1 MNWKRFL
8 VVFFAALVLLLPN
21 AGAQS
26 IVTGAVGGIVTD
38 ASGAVVA
45 GASVS
50 LKNNS
55 TGGVLTAAANA
66 SGAYNFTLLN
76 PGSYTLTVSH
86 EGFKQLV
93 QGVEVLLGQTAQ
105 VNIKLEV
112 GTSSQTITVTEQGA
126 LLQTED
132 ANITTSFETRQVEN
146 VPNPGGDITNIA
158 QTAPGVTMNTTGGGY
173 GNFSAFG
180 LPGTANLFTM
190 NGNDY
195 NDPFDNLNN
204 SGSSNLLLGGNEL
217 QEVAVVENGYTGQYG
232 RQAGAQVD
240 YTTKSGGN
248 SFHGDA
254 VYNWTG
260 RALMANDYF
269 NNAFGTP
276 RPFANNNQWAAAI
289 GGPIIKDKLF
299 FFVNTEGLRY
309 ILPTSSSLNTPTPEY
324 QAYILSQAPIA
335 SSPTATAFYN
345 NMFSIYNSAPGIS
358 RATPTLGSCGS
369 SSGYPAFLGD
379 TTVGGQ
385 DTACLQN
392 WRNTGANQNKE
403 WLLTGRVDYVLS
415 DKDKVFGRVKFD
427 RGSQPTYTDPIN
439 PIFNALSIQPEDD
452 GQLNYTH
459 VFSSN
464 VVNSFVGSVLYYAA
478 LFENQ
483 NQAAALK
490 VFPGIVAFTDSS
502 QTPIG
507 TTGSD
512 FPFFLFPQGRD
523 VTQWQLVDDLSV
535 TRGNNA
541 FKMGINFRK
550 VDWSDHTAAQ
560 LTPYPGLLVPAI
572 GFEQN
577 QITADG
583 LAEQNF
589 AVSTSQPLSNY
600 SFGLYFQDQMRVNSK
615 LTLTL
620 TMRADHNSPG
630 SCKVGCATRLSS
642 PFSTMPHSNDT
653 PFDENFLNGYN
664 TILPH
669 VEDVVFQPR
678 FGFAWTPLGDKTVIR
693 GGVGLFSDLYPV
705 ALLNA
710 YTNNFPQVNRFA
722 IPAGT
727 LAFANPVAAT
737 DTTSGAYLASFCNAA
752 FASTYAAGGTLADYQ
767 TAGGGVCQS
776 APGSPIL
783 ANYNDQNNNISNPK
797 FVEWNF
803 EIQRTIG
810 TRTVVSANYVGNK
823 GYDIFLL
830 NPYMNAFDTGAFG
843 GLPTTPI
850 DGRVATVTQLTNNGH
865 SNYNGITLSVQQ
877 NVWKGLTGRFN
888 YSYSHAL
895 DNISNGGAG
904 EPYQDAATGVSITEQ
919 VNPFNPNSQY
929 GSADYDIRQYISG
942 NYVWE
947 LPFKSENRLMNAAI
961 GGWLVSG
968 TIYYHTGL
976 PFSITDGAFASTL
989 AGENNNFL
997 TVMGDAI
1004 APIPGHCGAAAIGN
1018 AANGGPSLNP
1028 CFSSSDL
1035 GTPTNFVTNLGRNAF
1050 RAPGYFNTDF
1060 SLRKNFNLTERM
1072 GFTIGANFF
1081 NVLNH
1086 ANFAQPLSNTADGP
1100 VFGTIL
1106 NTITPP
1112 TSVFG
1117 SFAAGTAD
1125 ARIVQ
1130 IVGKFTF

>member
-8 VVFFAALVLLLPN
+8 VVLFATLVLLLPN

-55 TGGVLTAAANA
+55 TGAVLTGTTGA
-66 SGAYNFTLLN
+66 SGSYNFTLLN
-76 PGSYTLTVSH
+76 PGSYALTVAH

-93 QGVEVLLGQTAQ
+93 QGVDVLLGQTAQ
-105 VNIKLEV
+105 VNVKLEV

-158 QTAPGVTMNTTGGGY
+158 QTAPGITMNTTGGGY

-180 LPGTANLFTM
+180 LPGTANLFTV

-269 NNAFGTP
+269 NNEFGTP
-276 RPFANNNQWAAAI
+276 RPFANNNQWAAAV

-299 FFVNTEGLRY
+299 FFANTEGLRY
-309 ILPTSSSLNTPTPEY
+309 ILPTSQTVNTPTPAY
-324 QAYILSQAPIA
+324 QAYILSQTPIA
-335 SSPTATAFYN
+335 SSPTVTAFYN

-358 RATPTLGSCGS
+358 RATAQAGSCGP
-369 SSGYPAFLGD
+369 SSGFTGD
-379 TTVGGQ
+379 
-385 DTACLQN
+385 CLQS
-392 WRNTGANQNKE
+392 WRDTGANQNKE

-415 DKDKVFGRVKFD
+415 DKDKIFGRVKFD
-427 RGSQPTYTDPIN
+427 RGTQPTYTDPLN

-478 LFENQ
+478 QFENQ

-490 VFPGIVAFTDSS
+490 LFPGIVAFTDSGM
-502 QTPIG
+502 TPIG

-541 FKMGINFRK
+541 FKMGINYRK

-560 LTPYPGLLVPAI
+560 LTPYPGLLVPSL
-572 GFEQN
+572 GLEQN
-577 QITADG
+577 QVFEGGSG

-589 AVSTSQPLSNY
+589 AVSQSQPLSNY
-600 SFGLYFQDQMRVNSK
+600 SFGLYFQDQMRVSSK

-642 PFSTMPHSNDT
+642 PFNVMSHGLET
-653 PFDENFLNGYN
+653 PFDENFLSGYN

-722 IPAGT
+722 IPGGT

-737 DTTSGAYLASFCNAA
+737 DTTSGAYLASFCNSA
-752 FASTYAAGGTLADYQ
+752 FASAYASGGNLQTYQTNGTVGGTPI
-767 TAGGGVCQS
+767 CQS
-776 APGSPIL
+776 SPGVPIL

-830 NPYMNAFDTGAFG
+830 NPYMNAFDAGAFG
-843 GLPTTPI
+843 GLPTAAI
-850 DGRVATVTQLTNNGH
+850 DGRVATVTQLTNNGY
-865 SNYNGITLSVQQ
+865 SNYNGVTFSVQQ
-877 NVWKGLTGRFN
+877 NVWKGLSGRLN

-895 DNISNGGAG
+895 DNISNGGNG
-904 EPYQDAATGVSITEQ
+904 EPYQDAATGISVTEQ
-919 VNPFNPNSQY
+919 INPFNPKSQY
-929 GSADYDIRQYISG
+929 GAADYDIRQYISA

-947 LPFKSENRLMNAAI
+947 LPFKSESRLLNAAI

-968 TIYYHTGL
+968 TFYYHTGL
-976 PFSITDGAFASTL
+976 PFSITDGIFAGGI
-989 AGENNNFL
+989 AGENDNFA
-997 TVMGDAI
+997 TVLGDAI
-1004 APIPGHCGAAAIGN
+1004 APIPGHCGAAAVGS
-1018 AANGGPSLNP
+1018 AANSGPSLNP
-1028 CFSSSDL
+1028 CFTSSDL
-1035 GTPTNFVTNLGRNAF
+1035 GTPTNFISNLGRNAF

-1060 SLRKNFNLTERM
+1060 SLRKNFNLTERV

-1086 ANFAQPLSNTADGP
+1086 PNFAQPLSNTADGP
-1100 VFGTIL
+1100 NFGTIL

-1130 IVGKFTF
+1130 IVGKLTF